1 MDTYKAS
8 GLTARTGVAAW
19 SDLYAAPLEHTG
31 LAAAERA
38 RQELEQHL
46 GDLGP
51 LRITRLVCGNSAVH
65 RSRARVTE
73 TSARSYSLILQIQG
87 SGMLSQ
93 YGNEAQLEPGDLAL
107 HDNTAPHLH
116 LMCERS
122 EIIMLR
128 VPAQLLREHLP
139 SAEQFCGRRLLA
151 TDGITYATTALVS
164 SLCQQLEAGL
174 PARVQ
179 ERLARQVVEMVA
191 TSYTLAFDALM
202 PASASV
208 GTRQARAKL
217 YIEQNLQDPEL
228 GPRSIASC
236 LKVSSRYLRM
246 IFAAANESVSTYILR
261 RRLEECARQLADV
274 RWRNRSI
281 CEIAFGWGFNSA
293 PHFSR
298 SFRERYGMTPRE
310 YRLQQVDEQ
319 TASPRLRPVA
329 FSR

>member
-1 MDTYKAS
+1 VDTYKES
-8 GLTARTGVAAW
+8 GLIARTGAAAW
-19 SDLYAAPLEHTG
+19 SDLYPAPLDHAG
-31 LAAAERA
+31 LAAAERV
-38 RQELEQHL
+38 RQDLELHL

-51 LRITRLVCGNSAVH
+51 LRITRLLSGNSTIH
-65 RSRARVTE
+65 RTRARVAD
-73 TSARSYSLILQIQG
+73 TSSRTYSLVLQIQG
-87 SGMLSQ
+87 SGTLSQ
-93 YGNEAQLEPGDLAL
+93 YGNEAQLDHGDLAL
-107 HDNTAPHLH
+107 YDNAAPHSH
-116 LMCERS
+116 LLGARS
-122 EIIMLR
+122 EIIVLR

-151 TDGITYATTALVS
+151 TDGITCATTALVS

-174 PARVQ
+174 PDRVQ

-208 GTRQARAKL
+208 GTRHARAKL

-298 SFRERYGMTPRE
+298 SFRELYGKTPRE
-310 YRLQQVDEQ
+310 YRLQHVDEQ
-319 TASPRLRPVA
+319 PPQRLRTLA
-329 FSR
+329 TNR

>member
-1 MDTYKAS
+1 VDTYKAS
-8 GLTARTGVAAW
+8 GLSARSGVAAW
-19 SDLYAAPLEHTG
+19 SDLYPAQLDHAG
-31 LAAAERA
+31 IAAAERG

-51 LRITRLVCGNSAVH
+51 LRVSRLLCGSTAMH
-65 RSRARVTE
+65 RSRTRVADASRT
-73 TSARSYSLILQIQG
+73 YSLILQIQG
-87 SGMLSQ
+87 SGTLSQ
-93 YGNEAQLEPGDLAL
+93 YGNESQLEHGDLAL
-107 HDNTAPHLH
+107 YDNAAPHSH
-116 LMCERS
+116 LMAERS
-122 EIIMLR
+122 EIITLR

-179 ERLARQVVEMVA
+179 DRLARQVVEMVA

-310 YRLQQVDEQ
+310 YRLQHVEH
-319 TASPRLRPVA
+319 APHRLRTLA
-329 FSR
+329 TNR

>member
-1 MDTYKAS
+1 MDTYKAA
-8 GLTARTGVAAW
+8 GLSARTGVAAW
-19 SDLYAAPLEHTG
+19 SDHYPAQLDHAGSAT
-31 LAAAERA
+31 AERG
-38 RQELEQHL
+38 RQELEQPL

-51 LRITRLVCGNSAVH
+51 LRITRLLCGNTAIH
-65 RSRARVTE
+65 RTRARVVDAA
-73 TSARSYSLILQIQG
+73 ARTYSLILQIQG
-87 SGMLSQ
+87 AGTLSQ
-93 YGNEAQLEPGDLAL
+93 YGNEAALEHGDLAL
-107 HDNTAPHLH
+107 YDNAAPHSH
-116 LMCERS
+116 LMAERS
-122 EIIMLR
+122 AIIMLR

-151 TDGITYATTALVS
+151 TDGITSATTALVS

-202 PASASV
+202 PASAAV
-208 GTRQARAKL
+208 GARQARAKL

-261 RRLEECARQLADV
+261 RRLEECARQLADI

-310 YRLQQVDEQ
+310 YRLQHVDEQ
-319 TASPRLRPVA
+319 APQRLSIVA
-329 FSR
+329 TSR